1 MNNNNPNLQDDDELE
16 DGIDISMEE
25 AEEVLQFLQNE
36 LGIDPTK

>member
-16 DGIDISMEE
+16 EGIDISMEE

-36 LGIDPTK
+36 LGVDPTK

>member
-16 DGIDISMEE
+16 VGIDISMEE

>member
-36 LGIDPTK
+36 LGVDPTK

>member
-16 DGIDISMEE
+16 EGIDISMEE